1 MSITKLKDYE
11 EIHAVVKQYTDGLNV
26 SGEMA
31 SKAFHANASIN
42 AEPIQT
48 LYELIDKSGP
58 AKSVAKIDILD
69 TGDKIACVRVVMEG
83 WHGYNFLDFL
93 LLMKTDDGW
102 KIVNKIYTS
111 Y

>member
-1 MSITKLKDYE
+1 
-11 EIHAVVKQYTDGLNV
+11 
-26 SGEMA
+26 
-31 SKAFHANASIN
+31 
-42 AEPIQT
+42 
-48 LYELIDKSGP
+48 
-58 AKSVAKIDILD
+58 
-69 TGDKIACVRVVMEG
+69 MEG